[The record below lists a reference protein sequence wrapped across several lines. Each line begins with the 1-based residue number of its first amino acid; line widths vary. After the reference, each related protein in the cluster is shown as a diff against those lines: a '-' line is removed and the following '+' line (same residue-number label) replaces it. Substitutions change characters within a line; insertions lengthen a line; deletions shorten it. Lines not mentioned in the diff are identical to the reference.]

1 MSPGSRSRRTSCS
14 PGATSSARPGS
25 PNRRRTCRNPLARIP
40 TRAKIPEGGR
50 MRGRCRLMSHSKPL
64 LASATAALL
73 IASSA
78 GAASGP
84 VVTVTQV
91 LGGLN
96 HVAAGGYEPPD
107 VSVAAGPGFVVELVN
122 LAARVWAT
130 GGGAPGLTDPR
141 VTYDAASGRFFASVS
156 DVTRAGVLL
165 AVSTSGDPTGSW
177 TVSSFSASG
186 CADQTRLG
194 LADATVVL
202 AADVY
207 DGCEQAGTHLLGA
220 ELWTVSK
227 ADLVAGSTAPAFA
240 TFGPTST
247 YASLAPAQSLS
258 PTSPDYVVSV
268 DQRASRVVHLLT
280 VDGVP
285 PDAVTVKEVAAP
297 PITPLL
303 RPPPASQPPT
313 TGFRPAIPTND
324 SRILDSVWEN
334 GRLWFSANARCTP
347 AGDSLIRTCARVAE
361 LDTSTQTVVWQT
373 DLGLAGAHVF
383 YPAVRPDA
391 AGNLV
396 IVAGESGPQGLPRP
410 VVFRRTLHGTPAAP
424 GVLPERAGTYR
435 GDRYGDYFGAARDP
449 VDGGVIWVGGEA
461 GTDAPPGVGWSTTVA
476 AAVVTQAGGTPP
488 VSADLGPPD
497 VRALATAAR
506 AGGSVTLAYRALG
519 DGDAIRAVVS
529 VRNATKALVYRT
541 TTRAA
546 TLRADRRYTVV
557 WPAKKARGAFTFCVH
572 AVSVSGL
579 RSRESCAAITV

>member
-1 MSPGSRSRRTSCS
+1 
-14 PGATSSARPGS
+14 
-25 PNRRRTCRNPLARIP
+25 
-40 TRAKIPEGGR
+40 

-64 LASATAALL
+64 LASAAAALL

-96 HVAAGGYEPPD
+96 DVAAGGYEPPD

-130 GGGAPGLTDPR
+130 GGGAPGLAQTRALADLFGSGADRLTDPR

-186 CADQTRLG
+186 CADQPRLG

-258 PTSPDYVVSV
+258 PTSTDYVVSV

-396 IVAGESGPQGLPRP
+396 IVAGESGLEVLPRLVVFGRTIDGTLTAP
-410 VVFRRTLHGTPAAP
+410 VVIA
-424 GVLPERAGTYR
+424 ESAGTYR

-541 TTRAA
+541 TTRATA
-546 TLRADRRYTVV
+546 LRADRRYTVV

-579 RSRESCAAITV
+579 RSRESCAAITVR